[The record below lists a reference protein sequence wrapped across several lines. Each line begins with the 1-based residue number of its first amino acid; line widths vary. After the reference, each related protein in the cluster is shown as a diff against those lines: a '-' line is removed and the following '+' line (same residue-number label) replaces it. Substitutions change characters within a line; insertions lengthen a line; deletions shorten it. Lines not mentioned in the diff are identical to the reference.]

1 MGEQGN
7 CVFSFERLV
16 GVGGGEAPGS
26 QLFCPCHTELSCTLK
41 AQQRVC
47 KDANKCFVPGL
58 LGLSG
63 SV

>member
-1 MGEQGN
+1 MSEQGT
-7 CVFSFERLV
+7 CGFSFERLV
-16 GVGGGEAPGS
+16 GEQGEATS
-26 QLFCPCHTELSCTLK
+26 RQLFCPCHTELSCTLK

-47 KDANKCFVPGL
+47 KDASKCFIPGL